1 MCSRCSCP
9 RPMGI
14 NDYEM
19 VREAG
24 CGIAMGN
31 AVSMLKEAADY
42 VTADIGE
49 DGLKKAFAYLG
60 LL

>member
-1 MCSRCSCP
+1 MEETAAVGDS
-9 RPMGI
+9 M

-24 CGIAMGN
+24 VGIAMGN
-31 AVSMLKEAADY
+31 AVSKLKEAADY

-49 DGLKKAFAYLG
+49 DGLEKAFEIGRAHV
-60 LL
+60 